1 MSGSPLSAYLD
12 VQARTTKAIETG
24 PKVIRN
30 DAQAFNNFMYSIFL
44 AGKGEKEM
52 MAGGLSLSD
61 EIAMIDPLSAQT
73 HLPGHSFTWPNVQT
87 ARYWDIKLRYLTGSM
102 SFVDQ
107 EIETQAPATMTAKA
121 RFLKIKDMHYGKR
134 QAAMT
139 SLWNKME
146 SLLFSEPD
154 YDTMEVHTTTAS
166 TEPYSLAAL
175 VNEQP
180 LGLFNRGA
188 VVAGMTPWTQVQGL
202 APTTTGNERW
212 VPGQRTYTS
221 NSTTAAAGVIDGLEN
236 LMMDIEFTPPPTM
249 KEYFDLP
256 ENNRLFI
263 GTGRKGLNHYKSCVR
278 DRQDILPAGGHM
290 DAGIPSPSFD
300 NVPIK
305 YLSGMNTA
313 TWYPNHA
320 TIATATDNVTEGQT
334 TDNGN
339 RGPRYLALHTG
350 CMGPVFHVNRY
361 FVEKWELK
369 PTDQYEMT
377 TIPISVWFNW
387 RATSRMRHGVL
398 SPSGNVFTTAY

>member
-24 PKVIRN
+24 PKVIVN
-30 DAQAFNNFMYSIFL
+30 DAQAFNNYMYGVF
-44 AGKGEKEM
+44 AKGKGDKEL

-73 HLPGHSFTWPNVQT
+73 HLPGHSFTWPNPQT
-87 ARYWDIKLRYLTGSM
+87 ARYWEIKLRYLTGSM

-146 SLLFSEPD
+146 SLLFAEPD
-154 YDTMEVHTTTAS
+154 YDTMETSTTTAS

-175 VNEQP
+175 VNEQTN
-180 LGLFNRGA
+180 GLFNPTGTTFGT
-188 VVAGMTPWTQVQGL
+188 VWTQVQGL
-202 APTTTGNERW
+202 APATTGNANW
-212 VPGQRTYTS
+212 VPGQRSYTS
-221 NSTTAAAGVIDGLEN
+221 SSTTAAGGVTDALEN
-236 LMMDIEFTPPPTM
+236 LMMDIEFSPPPTM
-249 KEYFDLP
+249 QEYFTLP
-256 ENNRLFI
+256 ENNRLI
-263 GTGRKGLNHYKSCVR
+263 IIAGRKGVNHYKSCVR
-278 DRQDILPAGGHM
+278 DRQDILPASGHM

-305 YLSGMNTA
+305 YIAGMNTA
-313 TWYPNHA
+313 TWYPDNTTA
-320 TIATATDNVTEGQT
+320 ASATDNFTEGQT
-334 TDNGN
+334 GTLGN

-350 CMGPVFHVNRY
+350 FMGPVFHVNRY

-387 RATSRMRHGVL
+387 RAKSRRRHGIVY
-398 SPSGNVFTTAY
+398 PSGNVFTTAY